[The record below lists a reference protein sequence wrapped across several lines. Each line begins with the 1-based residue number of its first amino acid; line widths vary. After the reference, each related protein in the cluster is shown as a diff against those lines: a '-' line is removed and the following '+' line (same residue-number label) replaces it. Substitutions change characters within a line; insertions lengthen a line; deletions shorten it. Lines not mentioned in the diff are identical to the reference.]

1 MIDTLRA
8 IAAATTTDTSAQA
21 RINRVGLLYT
31 VGQSQPTLT
40 ALRQLDSATAVGPT
54 QWLGYHGL
62 VAALEGN
69 RVAAAEF
76 ADSLRRE
83 RGPYLLGWNQF
94 WRARIL
100 ARIGR
105 ADDAIEAF
113 GGGDATGLGWVVRRQ
128 RRAPRG
134 AGLHF
139 PPGAP
144 RVQKVDY
151 SPRLSRV
158 GPTGRCKWGPTVLR
172 TSAPGASSFAAPG
185 VALAKAAV
193 VTETTMAPAK
203 RPPSRPEHL
212 GRLLARAMGFGDS
225 SGGPTGPP
233 PTPRE

>member
-76 ADSLRRE
+76 ADSLRRQ

-105 ADDAIEAF
+105 ADDAIEAL
-113 GGGDATGLGWVVRRQ
+113 AVAMQQGW
-128 RRAPRG
+128 AG
-134 AGLHF
+134 WFAGSDGLHEEPDF
-139 PPGAP
+139 T
-144 RVQKVDY
+144 
-151 SPRLSRV
+151 S
-158 GPTGRCKWGPTVLR
+158 LR
-172 TSAPGASSFAAPG
+172 
-185 VALAKAAV
+185 
-193 VTETTMAPAK
+193 EHPAFRK
-203 RPPSRPEHL
+203 L
-212 GRLLARAMGFGDS
+212 I
-225 SGGPTGPP
+225 
-233 PTPRE
+233 TPQD